1 MGKRRIGLIR
11 VLTTPDTK
19 LLNLHGELVMKYFPS
34 FDVVS
39 QCIPDQPEGIHDER
53 TEKIAAPKVLAL
65 AETMELS
72 GMEAVIVSC
81 AGDPAVH
88 EASCRLRI
96 PVIGA
101 GRSAASAARIL
112 GQPVGVLGLTRNVPE
127 AIVRILQDLLVAE
140 AVPEGV
146 ESTLDLMKPEG
157 IEAMLSAGEFLV
169 KKGAKAIVL
178 ACTGMSTIGAEG
190 ILREKLSIPIIDP
203 VKAQSAAAW
212 TILG

>member
-1 MGKRRIGLIR
+1 M
-11 VLTTPDTK
+11 
-19 LLNLHGELVMKYFPS
+19 
-34 FDVVS
+34 
-39 QCIPDQPEGIHDER
+39 
-53 TEKIAAPKVLAL
+53 
-65 AETMELS
+65 
-72 GMEAVIVSC
+72 
-81 AGDPAVH
+81 
-88 EASCRLRI
+88 
-96 PVIGA
+96 
-101 GRSAASAARIL
+101 
-112 GQPVGVLGLTRNVPE
+112 GLTRNVPE
-127 AIVRILQDLLVAE
+127 AIVRILQDLLVAD